1 MDTII
6 KLPELRTGSV
16 SFNPAVRGVHDGVN
30 VDYFGETN
38 TFFQKN
44 LPTLANAMNKKL
56 EDNLKSSIMRGR
68 LDAQADQIQSE
79 LPAWERYGYRIGAA
93 YQKGLQYQ
101 QVRLAEHAQ
110 SYKDAKFAGASEE
123 DLKRIHMQT
132 IQDINTQ
139 LTNDD
144 ALTDE
149 YKDTLRE
156 SALNNL
162 NIMMQAEATSNKQY
176 NEMQYGNN
184 IANTAVGTRN
194 SLVAAAS
201 AGNTSGA
208 LNAIRDMF
216 NQNIALEY
224 QQGNY
229 KNARVD
235 VSKRMSTLLGTIGAG
250 FDAQN
255 PADVQAYQFLA
266 NLPVNELQDIIS
278 PADMADVQV
287 AVSKMRD
294 DVRNENGVKSQ
305 IALQDIE
312 FRIRSGTEFTVPDAQ
327 ALVNQALA
335 EAEAGTISTANARQI
350 IDRVS
355 SLMDLSAAQQQKI
368 SNDPLA
374 LVGVTYTQALASG
387 QGTQW
392 INAQEQNSLQAFG
405 GNRAQAGT
413 QMLNLAYQNTSP
425 DLWERGGKLL
435 ASEIGMAFSYSSPES
450 FDQASNNVTAS
461 EAFNSFKSMYALSAN
476 NPAFQEALLGTLG
489 TKDAAFISNVLRQN
503 PNIQL
508 RDLIGRK
515 KQWDDT
521 SGSARQDNIVQVSK
535 SMDASQFKSPFRAG
549 HMLGGW
555 RSPAEEAVGSRA
567 MAYAKNILS
576 SEAPAIALNGVNVG
590 TKEDAMT
597 VLRSRGNVGATDY
610 STYSISTKLSE
621 RLRSIGGTKSNTEV
635 GAVLTRLQRKYGE
648 GDPERVFID
657 GSHNAGGLRLELL
670 ERDGSHRRTV
680 YVPES
685 EFSEEYAKYLTGI
698 RTPSYG
704 GTTSAFSGAAN
715 VVDTRDAKRRLADMD
730 KRAAEAR
737 AYVQRESKRTK
748 RQATPAPVLNIQRG
762 KAPIRNSPLA
772 QSAPSAQS
780 TSSTSSSPRSSGKLS
795 RKDILRQEIENESA
809 VLDKLQ
815 AELKRGVSNTR
826 AAEIKTEADDRRINI
841 QAISRELSR

>member
-1 MDTII
+1 M
-6 KLPELRTGSV
+6 
-16 SFNPAVRGVHDGVN
+16 
-30 VDYFGETN
+30 
-38 TFFQKN
+38 
-44 LPTLANAMNKKL
+44 
-56 EDNLKSSIMRGR
+56 
-68 LDAQADQIQSE
+68 
-79 LPAWERYGYRIGAA
+79 
-93 YQKGLQYQ
+93 
-101 QVRLAEHAQ
+101 
-110 SYKDAKFAGASEE
+110 
-123 DLKRIHMQT
+123 
-132 IQDINTQ
+132 
-139 LTNDD
+139 
-144 ALTDE
+144 
-149 YKDTLRE
+149 
-156 SALNNL
+156 
-162 NIMMQAEATSNKQY
+162 
-176 NEMQYGNN
+176 
-184 IANTAVGTRN
+184 
-194 SLVAAAS
+194 
-201 AGNTSGA
+201 GNTSGA

-216 NQNIALEY
+216 NQNLALEY

-229 KNARVD
+229 KNARAD

-278 PADMADVQV
+278 PEDMADVQIQ
-287 AVSKMRD
+287 VSKMRD

-368 SNDPLA
+368 SSDPLA

-392 INAQEQNSLQAFG
+392 INAQEQNALQAFG

-435 ASEIGMAFSYSSPES
+435 ASEISMAFSYSSPES

-521 SGSARQDNIVQVSK
+521 SGSVRQDNIVQVSK

-549 HMLGGW
+549 HMLVGW

-576 SEAPAIALNGVNVG
+576 SEAPTLALSGVNVG

-597 VLRSRGNVGATDY
+597 VLRSRGNVGETEY

-621 RLRSIGGTKSNTEV
+621 RLRSIGGMKSNAEV
-635 GAVLTRLQRKYGE
+635 GAVLTRLQLKYGE

-657 GSHNAGGLRLELL
+657 GSHNAGGVRLELL

-685 EFSEEYAKYLTGI
+685 EFSEEYAKYLTAGSVK
-698 RTPSYG
+698 SYVDK
-704 GTTSAFSGAAN
+704 TSSF
-715 VVDTRDAKRRLADMD
+715 TRSNLVNDSDAKRRLADLD
-730 KRAAEAR
+730 KRAAEAK
-737 AYVQRESKRTK
+737 AYVQREAKRTR
-748 RQATPAPVLNIQRG
+748 RQATPAPVLDIQRG
-762 KAPIRNSPLA
+762 KAPVRNSPLA

-780 TSSTSSSPRSSGKLS
+780 TSSTRSSGKLS
-795 RKDILRQEIENESA
+795 RKDILRQEIDNESA
-809 VLDKLQ
+809 ALDKLQ

-826 AAEIKTEADDRRINI
+826 AAEIKAEADDRKMNI
-841 QAISRELSR
+841 QSISRELSR